1 MLLVAQLDSLQGHA
15 LLAVAALVAG
25 AVNSFAG
32 GGTILTFPIL
42 GAILPDLPGR
52 LVVANATS
60 TIGLWPG
67 AAMAA
72 WAYRGEREEVP
83 AWARWLIVPS
93 VLGAVAG
100 TALVLVLPPAW
111 FDALVPW
118 LILTAALLFACQPQL
133 AAWAFSP
140 SLPLPKGEGFVAS
153 PPLHPL
159 PKGEGLDASSPPLP
173 LPLGEGRGEG
183 ASAALRASRA
193 PSPAAPARI
202 ATACGL
208 QFLVSVYGGY
218 FGAGIGILMLAVL
231 GMLGLGDIHRLNGV
245 KNVLGTV
252 VNGVAAGMFAFG
264 SLAGWHAVSWPH
276 AAVMAVA
283 SIVGSLGAS
292 HLARRM
298 PARIVRRC
306 VALIGF
312 ALAAYY
318 FVR

>member
-1 MLLVAQLDSLQGHA
+1 MPLVAQLDSLQGHA
-15 LLAVAALVAG
+15 LLAVAALLAG

-32 GGTILTFPIL
+32 GGTILTFPVL

-67 AAMAA
+67 AATAA
-72 WAYRGEREEVP
+72 WAYRGERDEVP

-93 VLGAVAG
+93 VLGAVVG

-118 LILTAALLFACQPQL
+118 LILTAALLFAGQPHL

-140 SLPLPKGEGFVAS
+140 TLPLPLGVGETATS
-153 PPLHPL
+153 AP
-159 PKGEGLDASSPPLP
+159 P

-183 ASAALRASRA
+183 AAAASRA

-245 KNVLGTV
+245 KNVLGMV
-252 VNGVAAGMFAFG
+252 VNGVAAGMFALG

-292 HLARRM
+292 HVARRL

-318 FVR
+318 FAN

>member
-1 MLLVAQLDSLQGHA
+1 MPLIATLDALEGHA
-15 LLAVAALVAG
+15 ILAVAALVAG

-32 GGTILTFPIL
+32 GGTILTFPVL

-52 LVVANATS
+52 LVTANATS

-67 AAMAA
+67 AATAA
-72 WAYRGEREEVP
+72 WAYRGERTDLP
-83 AWARWLIVPS
+83 SWARWLVVPS
-93 VLGAVAG
+93 VAGAIVG

-118 LILTAALLFACQPQL
+118 LILLAAVLFAFQPRLSALGAQP
-133 AAWAFSP
+133 AAARP
-140 SLPLPKGEGFVAS
+140 G
-153 PPLHPL
+153 
-159 PKGEGLDASSPPLP
+159 
-173 LPLGEGRGEG
+173 
-183 ASAALRASRA
+183 
-193 PSPAAPARI
+193 PATAPARI

-231 GMLGLGDIHRLNGV
+231 GMLGLGDIHRLNGA
-245 KNVLGTV
+245 KNVLGMV
-252 VNGVAAGMFAFG
+252 VNGVAAAVFALG

-283 SIVGSLGAS
+283 AIVGSLGAS
-292 HLARRM
+292 HLARRL
-298 PARIVRRC
+298 PARMVRRC
-306 VALIGF
+306 VAMIGF